1 MLRIKLTLLTLIISA
16 CATVSNSDV
25 ILLDSK
31 PINAKS
37 EKIVENQLNETS
49 IDIWERI
56 RRELTI
62 KIPDDQIAATSIY
75 RERLYK
81 NQSAVNRISK
91 SGQRYLFHTL
101 SRAQELDL
109 PVELALLPFVE
120 SEFDPYAKSVDGA
133 TGIWQFM
140 PATGK
145 EWGLKSN
152 WWYDGKKDVLAST
165 EAALKF
171 LSYLHQKF
179 DEDWLLA
186 MAAYNTGPSRVNR
199 AIRKNKMQ
207 DKGIRFWDLDLPK
220 ETTAYVPKLLVLCE
234 LINNP
239 KSFEVNLPSIAN
251 RPYFQRVK
259 IPGQLD
265 LMQAAD
271 LAGLKP
277 ETIYELNPGFNQW
290 ATDPSG
296 PHYLLLPIGVSDR
309 FITQLE
315 SLDENDLVRWDRYK
329 IRRGDSLSR
338 IASRYKIEVAV
349 LKEINGMD
357 DDLIIAG
364 KEIMVPR
371 GSAWADKQSP
381 REQLYVVLKGDTLW
395 NISRKFKVSIED
407 LVLWNELNLEK
418 PLQINQEIKIFSR
431 YERIRQDLPSRELR
445 TMLYPVKSGDT
456 ISRIASKFEISP
468 QKIQEWNEIED
479 VSKIFPGQVLKL
491 FL

>member
-16 CATVSNSDV
+16 CATVSNSDD

-31 PINAKS
+31 PINDKS
-37 EKIVENQLNETS
+37 EKIVESQLNETP

-186 MAAYNTGPSRVNR
+186 MAAYNTGPARVNR
-199 AIRKNKMQ
+199 AIKKNKTQ